1 MSEASDD
8 ELMARVVEE
17 DRAAFSILLNRHLTS
32 IHAFI
37 FRMTR
42 NEADA
47 DDLVQETFLRV
58 WKNAHTWRPGEVKFT
73 TWSHRIARNAC
84 IDAFRKRRETADVD
98 LDTLSDPNA
107 ETDMQAQTQLASAL
121 NDALQSLP
129 ERQRTAIVLCHHQG
143 FSNKE
148 AAETLDV
155 TVDALESLLARA
167 RRTLRRSL
175 TAFQTATT

>member
-1 MSEASDD
+1 
-8 ELMARVVEE
+8 MARVVEK

-32 IHAFI
+32 VHAFI
-37 FRMTR
+37 FRYTR

-47 DDLVQETFLRV
+47 DDMAQETFLRV
-58 WKNAHTWRPGEVKFT
+58 WKNAQTWRPGEVKFT
-73 TWSHRIARNAC
+73 TWVHRIARNAC
-84 IDAFRKRRETADVD
+84 IDAFRKRRETDDVD
-98 LDTLSDPNA
+98 LDTIGDPRGD
-107 ETDMQAQTQLASAL
+107 TDMQAQTQLASAL
-121 NDALQSLP
+121 TDALEQLP

-148 AAETLDV
+148 AADILDV

-175 TAFQTATT
+175 TDYQSATTS